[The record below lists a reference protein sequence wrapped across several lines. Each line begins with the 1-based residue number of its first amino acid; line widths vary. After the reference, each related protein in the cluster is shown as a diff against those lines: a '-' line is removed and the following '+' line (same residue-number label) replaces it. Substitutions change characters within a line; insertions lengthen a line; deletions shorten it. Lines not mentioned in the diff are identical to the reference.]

1 MSEPTEPTG
10 PTRPTR
16 PSGPSGSDA
25 STSAVTQRRAPA
37 ATATGPGRL
46 LVAIYGVLA
55 LAATA
60 RGLFQVATKLDE
72 APLAY
77 LLSLFAGI
85 VYVVA
90 TIALA
95 KGWRTLAWWAVG
107 IELVGVLTV
116 GTLSVADVGEFP
128 DQTVWSGYGQ
138 GYGYIPLVL
147 PFLGL
152 WWLWRTGRAARTA
165 RETPGSAL

>member
-1 MSEPTEPTG
+1 VTTTSPT
-10 PTRPTR
+10 TRPT
-16 PSGPSGSDA
+16 GN
-25 STSAVTQRRAPA
+25 
-37 ATATGPGRL
+37 GPGRL
-46 LVAIYGVLA
+46 LVAVYGVLA

-60 RGLFQVATKLDE
+60 RGIYQVATKLSE

-90 TIALA
+90 TYALA
-95 KGWRTLAWWAVG
+95 TDRRRLAWTAVL

-116 GTLSVADVGEFP
+116 GTLSVVDVGEFP
-128 DQTVWSGYGQ
+128 DETVWSGFGA

-147 PFLGL
+147 PFLGI
-152 WWLWRTGRAARTA
+152 WWLWTTGRTGSAADSTA
-165 RETPGSAL
+165 DGGSAPVG

>member
-1 MSEPTEPTG
+1 MTDRQAAHRPTG
-10 PTRPTR
+10 
-16 PSGPSGSDA
+16 S
-25 STSAVTQRRAPA
+25 
-37 ATATGPGRL
+37 GPGRL
-46 LVAIYGVLA
+46 LVAVYGILA

-60 RGLFQVATKLDE
+60 RGIYQVATKLDE
-72 APLAY
+72 APVAY
-77 LLSLFAGI
+77 LLSLAAGL

-95 KGWRTLAWWAVG
+95 TDRRRLAWWAVT

-116 GTLSVADVGEFP
+116 GVLSLVDVGEFP
-128 DQTVWSGYGQ
+128 DETVWSAFGQ

-152 WWLWRTGRAARTA
+152 LWLWRTGRSGADDL
-165 RETPGSAL
+165 G

>member
-1 MSEPTEPTG
+1 MTEA
-10 PTRPTR
+10 RPTTTTTTTTR
-16 PSGPSGSDA
+16 
-25 STSAVTQRRAPA
+25 STAH
-37 ATATGPGRL
+37 GPGRL
-46 LVAIYGVLA
+46 LVAVYGILA

-60 RGLFQVATKLDE
+60 RGVFQVSTKLSE
-72 APLAY
+72 APVAY
-77 LLSLFAGI
+77 LLSLAAGI

-95 KGWRTLAWWAVG
+95 TDRRRLAWWTVS

-116 GTLSVADVGEFP
+116 GILSLTDVGEFP
-128 DQTVWSGYGQ
+128 DETVWSAFGQ

-152 WWLWRTGRAARTA
+152 LWLWRTGRTVDVA
-165 RETPGSAL
+165 